1 MKALFNEDNTMEQM
15 IISILKENGWTY
27 IPAEKLPRMYSDV
40 MVEPMVKEALIR
52 LNPEIAAES
61 SRADEVIYKLRTV
74 ILSVQP
80 HNLVTQNELFKKL
93 VFEENSFPF
102 GKDGRMVPIRFFG
115 TMRKE
120 DIALNEYVVTNQWVY
135 PQADG
140 GKRLDIVLLIN
151 GFPIAIGELKTPVRS
166 AITWLDAAGDISAYE
181 KSIPAMFVT
190 NVFNFASEGKYYR
203 YGSVNMPINMWGPWH
218 TSDHKAEGNLADV
231 KISIA
236 DMITPEK
243 VMDIFQ
249 FFTMFATDKKYRKYK
264 IICRYQQFE
273 GANMIVSR
281 VLAGYPKKGLIWHFQ
296 GSGKSLLMVFAA
308 QKLRM
313 VPELKNP
320 TVVIVDDRIDL
331 ETQITATFNA
341 SDIPNLTSAS
351 TKEELSAFFRGD
363 MRKILITT
371 IFKFGE
377 VNGELNARDNII
389 VMVDEAHRTQEG
401 DLGEKMRMALP
412 NAFFFGLTGT
422 PINRVDKNTFLTFGA
437 EEDRTGY
444 MSRYSFSDSIRD
456 GATLPLHFEPV
467 PVELHVNK
475 DELDQAFEAM
485 TDEAGLSREEKNEL
499 SRRVNM
505 KAIMYNPARIRKVCE
520 HIAKHFQSKIAPNGY
535 KGQIVVYDRECC
547 LMYKAILDELLGE
560 DASTIVM
567 DTNNEK
573 EDRYKKYRRDRDA
586 EGKILDVFR
595 DPNSELKL
603 VIVTSKLL
611 TGFDA
616 PILQAMYLDKPM
628 KDHTLLQAICRTN
641 RTYDQG
647 KTHGL
652 IVDYIGIFDD
662 VAKALDFDETSM
674 RQIITNI
681 EEIKKQLP
689 TLMKKCLGYFMGV
702 DRTVEGWEGLMAAQE
717 CLPTNKEKDTFAAD
731 YRVLNRAWDALSPD
745 IFLNAYKSDYQWL
758 SRVYESV
765 KPTDGRGGLIW
776 ASLGAKTIELVHQN
790 VTVGETDEDMDILAM
805 DADLIDDFLEKQKDL
820 KKATKKV
827 EISLVAKILN
837 HAQDPKFIRLGEKL
851 EALREKHE
859 QGLVTSIE
867 FLKLLLE
874 LAKEAAR
881 AEKDVVPEQ
890 EIDKGIAALTELFNG
905 VRNKNTPVIVER
917 IVADIDS
924 IVKIVRFDGWQ
935 STTAGKQEVKKAL
948 RSVVWIKYKIKDKD
962 VFDKA
967 YSYIEQY
974 Y

>member
-567 DTNNEK
+567 DTNNDK

-652 IVDYIGIFDD
+652 IIDYIGIFDD

-674 RQIITNI
+674 RRIITNI

-702 DRTVEGWEGLMAAQE
+702 DRTIEGWEGLMAAQE
-717 CLPTNKEKDTFAAD
+717 CLPTNKEKDAFAAA

-745 IFLNAYKSDYQWL
+745 IFLNAYKADYQWL

-790 VTVGETDEDMDILAM
+790 VTVGEADEDMDILAM

-859 QGLVTSIE
+859 QGLITSIE

>member
-401 DLGEKMRMALP
+401 DLGEKMRIALP

-567 DTNNEK
+567 DTNNDK

-652 IVDYIGIFDD
+652 IIDYIGIFDD

-674 RQIITNI
+674 RRIITNI

-820 KKATKKV
+820 KKAAKKV

>member
-52 LNPEIAAES
+52 LNPEIAAEP

-475 DELDQAFEAM
+475 DELDRAFEAM

-567 DTNNEK
+567 DTNNDK

-652 IVDYIGIFDD
+652 IIDYIGIFDD

-674 RQIITNI
+674 RRIITNI

-820 KKATKKV
+820 KKAAKKV

>member
-52 LNPEIAAES
+52 LNPEIAAEP

-567 DTNNEK
+567 DTNNDK
-573 EDRYKKYRRDRDA
+573 EDRYRKYRRDRDA

-702 DRTVEGWEGLMAAQE
+702 DRTIEGWEGLMAAQE
-717 CLPTNKEKDTFAAD
+717 CLPTNKEKDAFAAA

-745 IFLNAYKSDYQWL
+745 IFLNAYKADYQWL

-859 QGLVTSIE
+859 QGLITSIE